1 MTDISQASHST
12 KTTQTQ
18 RIAGV
23 GLLRTLGVLG
33 GGQLGRMFC
42 HAAQQMGFK
51 TVVLDSDSASPAG
64 LIAHEHIHTGFS
76 DHAGLARLA
85 AACDAITTEFENVP
99 AQSLELLANTRPVHP
114 SHSAVRVCQDRS
126 LEKQWFADCDVP
138 CAPNVTLRNEADCLA
153 ADVALFPAILKTAT
167 LGYDGKGQVSVQ
179 TKDDLLAAWQGLGG
193 VRCVLEKKLALAF
206 EVSVIVARGTDGAI
220 VNLPVQQNHHV
231 SGILAI
237 TQVPAPNVNAAQ
249 AEQAV
254 AAAKAVAEKLN
265 YVGVLCIE
273 FFVLADGSLVANELA
288 PRPHNSGHYSIEAC
302 DVSQYQLQ
310 VRTLAGLPLTQPR
323 LTQAAVMVNVLGDV
337 WFEGTGAKALQ
348 REPHWASVLAIS
360 GASLHLYG
368 KAQPKIARKM
378 GHITVTADTLDGAK
392 IKAQACC
399 ALLGLPDYFA

>member
-1 MTDISQASHST
+1 MSDISQVPHST
-12 KTTQTQ
+12 KTTQTV

-23 GLLRTLGVLG
+23 GLPRTLGVLG

-42 HAAQQMGFK
+42 HAAQEMGFK
-51 TVVLDSDSASPAG
+51 TVVLDADSNSPAG
-64 LIAHEHIHTGFS
+64 LIAHEHIQAGFG
-76 DHAGLARLA
+76 DEAGMARLA
-85 AACDAITTEFENVP
+85 AVCDAITTEFENVP
-99 AQSLELLANTRPVHP
+99 AQTLELLANTRPVHP

-126 LEKQWFADCDVP
+126 LEKQWFADCGVP
-138 CAPNVTLRNEADCLA
+138 CAPNATLCNEGDCALV
-153 ADVALFPAILKTAT
+153 DVALFPAILKTAT

-179 TKDDLLAAWQGLGG
+179 TKDELLVAWQGLGG

-206 EVSVIVARGTDGAI
+206 EVSVIVARGADGKV

-231 SGILAI
+231 GGILAI

-249 AEQAV
+249 AEQAI

-265 YVGVLCIE
+265 YVGVLCVE

-323 LTQAAVMVNVLGDV
+323 LTQAAVMVNLLGDV
-337 WFEGTGAKALQ
+337 WFAGTDANAQQ
-348 REPHWASVLAIS
+348 REPNWAGVLAIS

-368 KAQPKIARKM
+368 KSQPKIARKM
-378 GHITVTADTLDGAK
+378 GHITVTADTLDEAK

-399 ALLGLPDYFA
+399 AVLGLPDYWK